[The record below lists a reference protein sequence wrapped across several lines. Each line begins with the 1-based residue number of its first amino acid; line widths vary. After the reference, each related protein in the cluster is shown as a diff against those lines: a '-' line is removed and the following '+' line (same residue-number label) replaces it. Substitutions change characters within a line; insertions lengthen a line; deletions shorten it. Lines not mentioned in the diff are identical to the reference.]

1 MGGEEERGS
10 GAGNPYKRGAAGSNP
25 AAPTVLAGQTHAVIN
40 EMIVREPNGE
50 PKLMV
55 ILHAQAM

>member
-1 MGGEEERGS
+1 
-10 GAGNPYKRGAAGSNP
+10 
-25 AAPTVLAGQTHAVIN
+25 VIN

>member
-1 MGGEEERGS
+1 
-10 GAGNPYKRGAAGSNP
+10 
-25 AAPTVLAGQTHAVIN
+25 VIN

-55 ILHAQAM
+55 ILHAEAM